1 MNFVHAEKN
10 GLNKIFYLDTFYT
23 SFINLTERYRKVLE
37 PPSSGMDMS
46 RSPHI
51 IGTAEIY
58 SDAAGATD
66 GQ

>member
-1 MNFVHAEKN
+1 MTGRISPCYILHLIVA
-10 GLNKIFYLDTFYT
+10 I
-23 SFINLTERYRKVLE
+23 INLTERYRKVLE